1 MNKWALIIPASTIT
15 VVLLLLGILLW
26 TQQDSFVRPPE
37 AASATATGASSASSA
52 KKPSKRKSGTNP
64 PAGRLKMNKPYVVI
78 DRYANK
84 LYLRTE
90 DSVILAADC
99 STGTGAE
106 LTDTATGRH
115 WKFDTPTGVFIAD
128 SKLEGPWWRKPDWA
142 FIEEGEEVPLTE
154 EERMDPN
161 VMGAYAIGFGNGYFV
176 HGTLYERL
184 LGVSVTHGCVRLGED
199 NLKNLYGRVNY
210 GTYIYIY

>member
-1 MNKWALIIPASTIT
+1 VNNRLLVIPASAIT
-15 VVLLLLGILLW
+15 AVLLLLGIFLW
-26 TQQDSFVRPPE
+26 TQQESFVRPPDTTNTTTNE
-37 AASATATGASSASSA
+37 PSA

-64 PAGRLKMNKPYVVI
+64 PAGRLKMSRPYVVI

-90 DSVILAADC
+90 DSVLMSADC
-99 STGTGAE
+99 STGSGAE

-115 WKFDTPTGVFIAD
+115 WKFDTPRGVFLAD

-142 FIEEGEEVPLTE
+142 FIEEGEEIPLTN
-154 EERMDPN
+154 EERMDPY
-161 VMGAYAIGFGNGYFV
+161 VMGAYAIGFGNGFFV

-184 LGVSVTHGCVRLGED
+184 LGVSVTHGCVRLGEND
-199 NLKNLYGRVNY
+199 LEFVYDRVRY
-210 GTYIYIY
+210 GTYIFIY

>member
-1 MNKWALIIPASTIT
+1 VSNKWLVIIVAGGIT
-15 VVLLLLGILLW
+15 LVLLLVGLLLW
-26 TQQDSFVRPPE
+26 TNQESFVRPPQKADPNVLNE
-37 AASATATGASSASSA
+37 ASN
-52 KKPSKRKSGTNP
+52 KKTSKKKSWTSPPS
-64 PAGRLKMNKPYVVI
+64 GRLKMNKPYIVI

-90 DSVILAADC
+90 DSVIRAADC
-99 STGTGAE
+99 STGSGAE

-115 WKFDTPTGVFIAD
+115 WKFDTPAGVFITD

-142 FIEEGEEVPLTE
+142 FIEEGEPLPLTD

-161 VMGAYAIGFGNGYFV
+161 VMGKYAIGFGNGFFV

-184 LGVSVTHGCVRLGED
+184 LGVSVTHGCVRLGEVD
-199 NLKNLYGRVNY
+199 LEIIYDRVRY
-210 GTYIYIY
+210 GTYIFIY